1 MTLPTKFES
10 ANQNREVVAAG
21 KAFKKGET
29 AIFFGKWNSHTFYF
43 RRVTVMSCGKVKMTL
58 ADHETLKMMG
68 CDFQPSEGFTS
79 RMGFCD
85 KSRGDFRKD
94 FMFCSS
100 GTFKNMSDEDAA
112 AICLQLATEYKA
124 HELDRYKRLAANDPT
139 STAYNASIMRDHDA
153 LLNKVPRGAVYSEL
167 RAEIDAQYAR

>member
-1 MTLPTKFES
+1 MKLEAKFES

-29 AIFFGKWNSHTFYF
+29 AIYIGKWDEASTFYF

-68 CDFQPSEGFTS
+68 ADFSPAEGFTS
-79 RMGFCD
+79 RMGCCD

-94 FMFCSS
+94 FMFCSN
-100 GTFKNMSDEDAA
+100 GTFKNMTDEEARA
-112 AICLQLATEYKA
+112 VCLQLATEYK
-124 HELDRYKRLAANDPT
+124 EYTLDRYKRLAANNPD

-153 LLNKVPRGAVYSEL
+153 LLNKVPRGESYAQLRSE
-167 RAEIDAQYAR
+167 IKI